1 MHFNNEYHVVP
12 NQPALPDNPAPQ
24 QNANQAAP
32 PAGNGEFREG
42 GRVVI
47 QPYIRP
53 ERFTLRVRV
62 ASHLLIDGRC
72 LFVYICLFFV
82 CLFIAS
88 TSMIKL
94 AKIVFL

>member
-24 QNANQAAP
+24 QNQAAP

-72 LFVYICLFFV
+72 LFVYICLFFCLFV
-82 CLFIAS
+82 CLFVC
-88 TSMIKL
+88 L
-94 AKIVFL
+94 LHLLR